1 MSDIALLGW
10 AGILLFIVALLTS
23 IMLHEAG
30 HFVFA
35 KKYGMKASEFFVGF
49 GPRLWSFRRGETE
62 FGIKALPLGGYVKIL
77 GMTPLEELDPAEQH
91 RAFYKQKPWH
101 RFMVLVAG
109 SLTHFVIGIVIL
121 LILLMAVGIPMK
133 EQTLELQAVSK
144 CLPTSNASASCASDA
159 GKTPAAKAGIKPGD
173 KITGF
178 NGAPVQSWDGLSKE
192 LRAHGGE
199 KVTVTVERGGQTKEL
214 STTLATVEDQQT
226 GKQIGFL
233 GVTAGERIS
242 GYQTYGPLE
251 AVGKTG
257 EVFVL
262 QIGLIFKTL
271 GQLPAAI
278 PKLFSEE
285 RGETEGGQVGS
296 VVGAGRMA
304 GSLFGSDDPGRAKAS
319 NFLNMLQSINVF
331 IGVFNLLPLLPMDGG
346 HIAVLFW
353 ERIKAW
359 FARKRGKLDP
369 GPVDMTKLMPL
380 TYAVFVLLVGLGAVL
395 ITADVVN
402 PLESPF

>member
-30 HFVFA
+30 HYFFA
-35 KKYGMKASEFFVGF
+35 RKYGMKAPEFFVGF

-77 GMTPLEELDPAEQH
+77 GMTPLEELDPAEEH
-91 RAFYKQKPWH
+91 RAFYKQRPWH

-121 LILLMAVGIPMK
+121 LILLMAVGLPMK

-144 CLPTSNASASCASDA
+144 CVPTSNADASCASKSA
-159 GKTPAAKAGIKPGD
+159 KTPAWQAGIKPGD
-173 KITGF
+173 KITGM
-178 NGAPVQSWDGLSKE
+178 NGQPVKSWDQLSTK
-192 LRAHGGE
+192 LRKFGGE
-199 KVTVTVERGGQTKEL
+199 KVTLTVERDGATRQVT
-214 STTLATVEDQQT
+214 TTLATVEDERT
-226 GKQIGFL
+226 GKQVGFL

-251 AVGKTG
+251 AIGKTG
-257 EVFVL
+257 QVFVL

-278 PKLFSEE
+278 PQLFSED
-285 RGETEGGQVGS
+285 RGSTQGGQVGS

-359 FARKRGKLDP
+359 IARKRGRPDP